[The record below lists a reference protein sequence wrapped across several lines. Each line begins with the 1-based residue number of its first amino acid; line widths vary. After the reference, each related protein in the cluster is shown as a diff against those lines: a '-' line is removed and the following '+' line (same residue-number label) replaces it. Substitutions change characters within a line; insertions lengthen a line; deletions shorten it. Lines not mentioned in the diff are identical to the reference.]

1 MQNDIDHKLINPGK
15 PIENSIVES
24 FNGKIRDDF
33 LNENFF
39 FSLLA
44 DAQRKLLSWKE
55 YYNFLR
61 PHSSLGNKTPEEF
74 WQEYEDGLVEAR
86 GLVSTRMTPPTS

>member
-1 MQNDIDHKLINPGK
+1 MIF
-15 PIENSIVES
+15 SM
-24 FNGKIRDDF
+24 KI
-33 LNENFF
+33 F